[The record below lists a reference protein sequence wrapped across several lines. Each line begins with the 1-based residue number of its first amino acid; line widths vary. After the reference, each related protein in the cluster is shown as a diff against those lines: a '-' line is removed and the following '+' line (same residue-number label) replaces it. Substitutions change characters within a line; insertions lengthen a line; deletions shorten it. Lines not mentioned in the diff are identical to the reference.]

1 MLSLI
6 WENIFVKK
14 GTREMTFAVFYGL
27 YPRKMARKD
36 AEKAWKSMTTD
47 EQEKAIEALPQHLKY
62 WKIKETAKDYIP
74 YPASWLRAG
83 RYEDE
88 LDIEPIQNKKPEL
101 PFYATEELTLK
112 KAQEVGITPYAGEG
126 WQQLRARISQRIKQL
141 EEQL

>member
-1 MLSLI
+1 MS
-6 WENIFVKK
+6 
-14 GTREMTFAVFYGL
+14 FAVFYGL

-47 EQEKAIEALPQHLKY
+47 EQEKAIEALPSHLKY
-62 WKIKETAKDYIP
+62 WKIKETAKDFIP

-83 RYEDE
+83 RYDDE
-88 LDIEPIQNKKPEL
+88 LDIEPFKKPEL

>member
-1 MLSLI
+1 
-6 WENIFVKK
+6 
-14 GTREMTFAVFYGL
+14 MTFAVFYSL

-36 AEKAWKSMTTD
+36 AEKAWRSMTPD
-47 EQEKAIEALPQHLKY
+47 EQEKAIEALPNHLKY

-83 RYEDE
+83 RYDDE
-88 LDIEPIQNKKPEL
+88 LDIEPLKKPEL

-112 KAQEVGITPYAGEG
+112 KAQEVGVTPYAGEG
-126 WQQLRARISQRIKQL
+126 WQALRSRISQRIKQL

>member
-1 MLSLI
+1 
-6 WENIFVKK
+6 
-14 GTREMTFAVFYGL
+14 MTFAVFYGL

-47 EQEKAIEALPQHLKY
+47 EQEKAIEALPSHLKY
-62 WKIKETAKDYIP
+62 WKIKETAKDFIP

-83 RYEDE
+83 RYDDE
-88 LDIEPIQNKKPEL
+88 LDIEPLKKPEL

-112 KAQEVGITPYAGEG
+112 KAQEVGVIPYAGEG
-126 WQQLRARISQRIKQL
+126 WQQLRARISQKIKQL

>member
-1 MLSLI
+1 
-6 WENIFVKK
+6 
-14 GTREMTFAVFYGL
+14 MTFAVFYGL

-47 EQEKAIEALPQHLKY
+47 EQEKALEALPQHLKY

>member
-1 MLSLI
+1 M
-6 WENIFVKK
+6 N
-14 GTREMTFAVFYGL
+14 FAVFYGL

-36 AEKAWKSMTTD
+36 AEKAWKSMTTE

-126 WQQLRARISQRIKQL
+126 WQQLRARISQKIKQL

>member
-1 MLSLI
+1 
-6 WENIFVKK
+6 
-14 GTREMTFAVFYGL
+14 MTFAVFYGL

-36 AEKAWKSMTTD
+36 AEKAWKSMTTE

-88 LDIEPIQNKKPEL
+88 LDIEPNKKPEL
-101 PFYATEELTLK
+101 PWYSSEELTAK
-112 KAQEVGITPYAGEG
+112 KAQEVNCPAYAGEA
-126 WQQLRARISQRIKQL
+126 WAAWRSRIAQKIKQI
-141 EEQL
+141 EA

>member
-1 MLSLI
+1 
-6 WENIFVKK
+6 
-14 GTREMTFAVFYGL
+14 MTFDVFYGL

-62 WKIKETAKDYIP
+62 WKVKETAKDYIP

-83 RYEDE
+83 RYDDE
-88 LDIEPIQNKKPEL
+88 LDIEPLKKPEL
-101 PFYATEELTLK
+101 PFYATEELTIK

-126 WQQLRARISQRIKQL
+126 WQALRSRISQKIKQV
-141 EEQL
+141 EA

>member
-1 MLSLI
+1 
-6 WENIFVKK
+6 
-14 GTREMTFAVFYGL
+14 MTFALFYGL

-88 LDIEPIQNKKPEL
+88 LDIEPIQNRKPEL

>member
-1 MLSLI
+1 
-6 WENIFVKK
+6 
-14 GTREMTFAVFYGL
+14 MTFSVFYGL

-141 EEQL
+141 EEQLG

>member
-1 MLSLI
+1 MS
-6 WENIFVKK
+6 
-14 GTREMTFAVFYGL
+14 FAVFYGL

-36 AEKAWKSMTTD
+36 AEKAWKSMTTE

-126 WQQLRARISQRIKQL
+126 WQQLRARISQKIKQL

>member
-1 MLSLI
+1 
-6 WENIFVKK
+6 
-14 GTREMTFAVFYGL
+14 MTFAVFYGL

-88 LDIEPIQNKKPEL
+88 LDIEPLKKPEL

-112 KAQEVGITPYAGEG
+112 KAQEVGVTPYAGEG
-126 WQQLRARISQRIKQL
+126 WQALRSRISQKIKQV
-141 EEQL
+141 ES

>member
-1 MLSLI
+1 
-6 WENIFVKK
+6 
-14 GTREMTFAVFYGL
+14 MTFAVFYGL

-141 EEQL
+141 ETTLIAIWLSGTLQ